1 MAIDALAK
9 SSDVRCTNRNESEVE
24 RVCPMA
30 PRKARPG
37 DICQGA
43 AD

>member
-1 MAIDALAK
+1 MRWRNLLM
-9 SSDVRCTNRNESEVE
+9 RCTNRNESEVE